1 MKKKMVINIFI
12 ILIVILPIMFTI
24 IRSKKNMKNFYVS
37 NINSKVISY
46 SDWQANSR
54 EYHLRNGLYIVLKIS
69 DTGKIK
75 IGDSISKRSNTYE
88 YQIYRRNGLQRYELY
103 KQKII
108 RND

>member
-46 SDWQANSR
+46 SDWQENSR

-75 IGDSISKRSNTYE
+75 IGDSVSKGSNTYE
-88 YQIYRRNGLQRYELY
+88 YQIYRKNSVGKYEFFKTY
-103 KQKII
+103 SI
-108 RND
+108 D